1 MSSVKIL
8 QFQGV
13 SLISRLI
20 RFQTRSKYSH
30 TALLTSDNTVIEAW
44 HKGGVQEVASISTL
58 HTPGTIVDVFD
69 FTWNVDEEGI
79 EEFARK
85 QVGCSYD
92 FLAILRFLSR
102 RSYTENKKWFCSEL
116 IASAT
121 EYAGY
126 PLIRLP
132 SYEVSPRDIAGSAK
146 LRYVETIVTE

>member
-58 HTPGTIVDVFD
+58 HTPGTKVDVFE
-69 FTWNVDEEGI
+69 FTWKVDKELI

-85 QVGCSYD
+85 QVGCKYD

-102 RSYTENKKWFCSEL
+102 RPYTENDRWFCSEL
-116 IASAT
+116 IASAA